1 MTSSERHTF
10 DFNDKAILFKCS
22 RVSETIEDNGTMIN
36 NMIGR
41 KLKDNSVAR
50 AARTLVHFSALIV
63 KLCN

>member
-1 MTSSERHTF
+1 
-10 DFNDKAILFKCS
+10 
-22 RVSETIEDNGTMIN
+22 MIN

-63 KLCN
+63 KLCILAQVLTITQIYKTITFLLCS